1 MPKDKKL
8 RTQRNAIRTY
18 IFDKRLGAMAC
29 AMVAVLSALIYF
41 RQDLPILNFSSAD
54 PRRTAHNIPSGSILL
69 PYDNGLCRL
78 HAIDNATGKIQDD
91 GVVNCLDA
99 ADQNTT
105 AWKSLADQQ
114 RATEIRKSFRHE

>member
-1 MPKDKKL
+1 MACVTL
-8 RTQRNAIRTY
+8 AV
-18 IFDKRLGAMAC
+18 LGALA
-29 AMVAVLSALIYF
+29 YF
-41 RQDLPILNFSSAD
+41 RNDLPIPGFLSVGAQ
-54 PRRTAHNIPSGSILL
+54 RTEHNIPSGSILL

-78 HAIDNATGKIQDD
+78 HAIDNATGRIQDD

>member
-1 MPKDKKL
+1 
-8 RTQRNAIRTY
+8 
-18 IFDKRLGAMAC
+18 MAC
-29 AMVAVLSALIYF
+29 ATLAILSALAYF
-41 RQDLPILNFSSAD
+41 RNDLPITGLWSVS
-54 PRRTAHNIPSGSILL
+54 PPRTARNIPSGSILL

>member
-1 MPKDKKL
+1 
-8 RTQRNAIRTY
+8 
-18 IFDKRLGAMAC
+18 MAC
-29 AMVAVLSALIYF
+29 VTLAILSTLAYF
-41 RQDLPILNFSSAD
+41 RNDLPIPGFWSVSPQQAK
-54 PRRTAHNIPSGSILL
+54 HNVPSGSILL

-78 HAIDNATGKIQDD
+78 HAIDNATGRIQDD

-114 RATEIRKSFRHE
+114 KATEIRKSFRHE